1 MTPSTF
7 PEANVILGAPDGLTD
22 TQVIAIPAYAG
33 EVVGGSVDGLRLV
46 VVAWKPS
53 AVELERLNQGG
64 DIFLSCIG
72 GLPPHFL
79 STTFVEAIN
88 PA

>member
-7 PEANVILGAPDGLTD
+7 PEANVRLGAPDGLTD
-22 TQVIAIPAYAG
+22 TQVMTIPAYVG

-53 AVELERLNQGG
+53 AIELERLNQGG
-64 DIFLSCIG
+64 EIFLSCLNI
-72 GLPPHFL
+72 LPPHFL
-79 STTFVEAIN
+79 TTTFAEAIN